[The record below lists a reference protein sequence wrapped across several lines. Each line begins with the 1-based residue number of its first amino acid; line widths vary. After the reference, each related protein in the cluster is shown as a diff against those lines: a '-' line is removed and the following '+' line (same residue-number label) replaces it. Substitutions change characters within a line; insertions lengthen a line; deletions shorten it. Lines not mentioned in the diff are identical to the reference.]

1 MFSRVLGFVSLDM
14 AIDLGTANTLVYVP
28 GRGIVLEEPS
38 IVAIAHRDGER
49 EVIAVGREAKAMLG
63 RTPDSIETVQP
74 LRDGVIADFAAA
86 EEMIKHF
93 VRRVYRRRAFSSP
106 RIMICVPASATP
118 VERRAVHEAALAT
131 GARRVYLIEE
141 PVAAA
146 LGAGLPITEPRG
158 SMIVDIGGGTT
169 DFAVMSMGNV
179 IYSRSIR
186 TAGNAMDE
194 ALINYIRF
202 NHHLLIGSSS
212 AEAIK
217 KEAGTAVAKANG
229 TRVAVHIRGRD
240 LQRGLP
246 TQITLE
252 SHDIANALS
261 PPIQQI
267 ADGIGKALADIPPE
281 LAADIGDAGIY
292 LTGGGALLDKLD
304 VRLAHETGVKFKV
317 AEDPLRCVARG
328 SGMALEQLD
337 SVTDLLIK
345 P

>member
-1 MFSRVLGFVSLDM
+1 MFSRVFGFVSSDM

-38 IVAIAHRDGER
+38 VVAIAHRDGAR
-49 EVIAVGREAKAMLG
+49 EVIAVGREAKSMVG
-63 RTPDSIETVQP
+63 RTPDGIETVQP
-74 LRDGVIADFAAA
+74 LRDGVIADFTAA

-93 VRRVYRRRAFSSP
+93 IRRVHHRKAFTSP

-118 VERRAVHEAALAT
+118 VERRAVHEAALAA
-131 GARRVYLIEE
+131 GARHVYLIEE

-146 LGAGLPITEPRG
+146 LGAGLPISEPRG

-169 DFAVMSMGNV
+169 DFAVLSLGGI

-194 ALINYIRF
+194 AIINYVRF
-202 NHHLLIGSSS
+202 NHHLLIGAAS

-217 KEAGTAVAKANG
+217 KEAGSAIAKANG
-229 TRVAVHIRGRD
+229 TRVSVHIRGRD

-246 TQITLE
+246 TAITLE
-252 SHDIANALS
+252 PHDIACALAL
-261 PPIQQI
+261 PIQQI
-267 ADGIGKALADIPPE
+267 VAGIQQALSEIRPE
-281 LAADIGDAGIY
+281 LAADVCDAGIY

-304 VRLAHETGVKFKV
+304 VRLASETGVKFRV

-328 SGMALEQLD
+328 TGMALEQLD
-337 SVTDLLIK
+337 SMKDFLIK